1 MNFTYND
8 YRKLIALLRDN
19 GYTFANYHNF
29 TEHNRCVIMRHD
41 VDNSLSQA
49 VRLAELEKEIKQQL
63 KNHGF

>member
-41 VDNSLSQA
+41 VDIFSFILPYS
-49 VRLAELEKEIKQQL
+49 KEIGL
-63 KNHGF
+63 NF